1 MLAQINIKKREYE
14 ALLKKCE
21 EDVIKEEREKKL
33 RQISLEAKAAL
44 AKSKKAAHSPKNNW
58 GHSIFAEEKPR

>member
-14 ALLKKCE
+14 VLLKKCE

-33 RQISLEAKAAL
+33 MQINLEARTAL

-58 GHSIFAEEKPR
+58 GHSIFAEEKPI